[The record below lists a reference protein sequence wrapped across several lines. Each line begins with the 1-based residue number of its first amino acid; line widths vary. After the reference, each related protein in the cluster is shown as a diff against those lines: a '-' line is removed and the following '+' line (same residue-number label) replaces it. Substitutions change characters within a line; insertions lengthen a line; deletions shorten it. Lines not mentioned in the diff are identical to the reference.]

1 MGMAAVLCGR
11 RGKKGEDLLIPQEHS
26 LDHFVSSSFN
36 KEKEP
41 MEATHK
47 EKQLQKRDPT
57 EDLEKEEIYEDGE
70 PEKKFL
76 KTKKSTSTPIST
88 IEGEEPTPND
98 DDRVLDSENPLQQ
111 PPPTIVCRST
121 TCQ

>member
-1 MGMAAVLCGR
+1 
-11 RGKKGEDLLIPQEHS
+11 
-26 LDHFVSSSFN
+26 
-36 KEKEP
+36 
-41 MEATHK
+41 MEATYK

-70 PEKKFL
+70 PEKKNL
-76 KTKKSTSTPIST
+76 EDEEKHIGHQYPPD
-88 IEGEEPTPND
+88 EGEEPTPND

-111 PPPTIVCRST
+111 PPPIIVCRCT